1 MKTRAHAD
9 RAGVAVTISNGKP
22 GELCQKKKG
31 EHMRDATEKSRPDN
45 IPPWEKIQVTESL
58 PENRLKHEE
67 DAQNIDNV
75 VNLSVKKAVRQQLS
89 VSYEDGFFQKTREG
103 IFYITKDSNNN
114 EKRLFVC
121 SPLEVIADTRDEKSS
136 EWGRL
141 LEWKDRDGK
150 THRWAMP
157 LEILKENGADMRG
170 ELLRQGLNI
179 ATSQKARNLLS
190 AYIQTARTEKKALCV
205 DRLGWHG
212 NVYVLPDKSIGETD
226 EITVF
231 QNSGYL
237 EPAFSQAGTLEEWKE
252 HIARLSAGNSR
263 MVFAISCAFASPLSD
278 IAGMESGGIH
288 FRGNSSSGKTTA
300 LHLAA
305 SVFGNPSQYI
315 RLWRTTANGLE
326 GLAALHNDSLL
337 ILDELSQADPKEA
350 GDVAYMLANGQGKTR
365 ANRNGTA
372 KKAATWR
379 LMFLS
384 AGEETLSG
392 VMNRAGKKTN
402 AGQEIRLADINS
414 DTGQNMGAFETTHG
428 YTPAELAVKLK
439 DHAAKYHGTA
449 GREWIE
455 KLVAMRDKIL
465 QKLKEQIDRFVLE
478 YAPKEASGQI
488 IRVAR
493 RFALVAVAGE
503 LATHWGL
510 TGWKEGEAVKAAEK
524 CFRAWLESFGG
535 TGNKEERAILE
546 QVRGFIEQHGASRF
560 EDLKATEEQRII
572 NRAGFFR
579 YNAQGEKEY
588 LVLPESYR
596 TDVCRG
602 YDHNTVSKV
611 LLKHSCLK
619 SGYGGKSQVP
629 ERIPSL
635 GKVIKVYLI
644 TPAIFDSAG

>member
-1 MKTRAHAD
+1 MNTTPEPTPA
-9 RAGVAVTISNGKP
+9 GKP
-22 GELCQKKKG
+22 EHILPPEENNIIVLSKQKARRN
-31 EHMRDATEKSRPDN
+31 EN
-45 IPPWEKIQVTESL
+45 IL
-58 PENRLKHEE
+58 
-67 DAQNIDNV
+67 A
-75 VNLSVKKAVRQQLS
+75 
-89 VSYEDGFFQKTREG
+89 YEDGQFHKTKDG
-103 IFYITKDSNNN
+103 IFYVTKDSNNN
-114 EKRLFVC
+114 EKRQFVC
-121 SPLEVIADTRDEKSS
+121 SPLDVVADTRDEKSS

-141 LEWKDRDGK
+141 LEWKDRDSK
-150 THRWAMP
+150 AHQWAMP

-190 AYIQTARTEKKALCV
+190 AYIQTWPTDRKALCV

-212 NVYVLPDKSIGETD
+212 GQYILPDKSVGETE

-237 EPAFSQAGTLEEWKE
+237 EPAYSQTGTLQDWKDNV
-252 HIARLSAGNSR
+252 AALAAGNSR
-263 MVFAISCAFASPLSD
+263 MVFAISCAFASTLAD
-278 IAGMESGGIH
+278 IVGMESGGFH
-288 FRGNSSSGKTTA
+288 LRGSSSSGKTTA

-305 SVFGNPSQYI
+305 SVFGQPSRYI

-350 GDVAYMLANGQGKTR
+350 GEAAYMLANGQGKTR
-365 ANRNGTA
+365 ATRTGA
-372 KKAATWR
+372 ARKAATWR

-384 AGEETLSG
+384 AGEEPLTAI
-392 VMNRAGKKTN
+392 MARAGKKTN
-402 AGQEIRLADINS
+402 AGQEIRLADIDS
-414 DTGQNMGAFETTHG
+414 DAGMNMGAFETPHG
-428 YTPAELAVKLK
+428 YTPAELSVKLK

-449 GREWIE
+449 GRKWIE
-455 KLVAMRDKIL
+455 KLVAMRGKIP
-465 QKLKEQIDRFVLE
+465 QNLKEQIDSFTGE
-478 YAPKEASGQI
+478 FAPKEASGQV

-503 LATHWGL
+503 LATRWEL
-510 TGWKEGEAVKAAEK
+510 TDWEEGEAITAAVT
-524 CFRAWLESFGG
+524 CFHAWLEGFGG
-535 TGNKEERAILE
+535 TGNREERAILE

-579 YNAQGEKEY
+579 FNKDGEKEY

-602 YDHNTVSKV
+602 HDHNTVSKV
-611 LLKHSCLK
+611 LLKHGCLK

-644 TPAIFDSAG
+644 TPAIFDSAE